1 MPIADPTHAIY
12 ASKADAEAYQAK
24 VDAAAGLPRLEGVPG
39 GDDPTG
45 RRAMYPAQRVTEHLD
60 SLVEASDKSAY
71 AYPLDAKVD
80 PGKNATKTTL
90 ADPKWTAKEAVSA
103 ALAEDTP
110 TMK

>member
-1 MPIADPTHAIY
+1 MTDPTHAVF
-12 ASKADAEAYQAK
+12 ATKAEAAAYQAK
-24 VDAAAGLPRLEGVPG
+24 KDAAAGRPKLVGQPG

-45 RRAMYPAQRVTEHLD
+45 RRHLYPLQTIEEHGD
-60 SLVEASDKSAY
+60 SVIEATDKSAY
-71 AYPLDAKVD
+71 AIALDAKID

-90 ADPKWTAKEAVSA
+90 ADPKWVAKDAVSA